1 LRGGIPNKM
10 DVIRQK
16 HFGHPKMFGLVT
28 LLIMVN
34 LLCYV
39 TICTRWFATE
49 MDFFSI
55 FLK

>member
-1 LRGGIPNKM
+1 M